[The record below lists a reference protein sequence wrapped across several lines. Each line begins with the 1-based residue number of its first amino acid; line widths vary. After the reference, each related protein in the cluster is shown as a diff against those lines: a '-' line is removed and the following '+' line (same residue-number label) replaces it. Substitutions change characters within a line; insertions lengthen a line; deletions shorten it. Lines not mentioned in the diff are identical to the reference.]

1 MCYSQSLIALNEL
14 GCDFNAPID
23 EEGNTPLMFFLKMG
37 DNCSVYYI
45 LKMLKTWTF
54 PKRINMVRVPL
65 PLT

>member
-45 LKMLKTWTF
+45 LKNVENLDLSK
-54 PKRINMVRVPL
+54 KNKYG
-65 PLT
+65 